1 MNNASLMGTHFI
13 AEKLECVTDGLQT
26 LIRYSY
32 RFDVDLF
39 TFACIMYAD
48 QTSMR
53 QLQDQLHC

>member
-1 MNNASLMGTHFI
+1 MGTHFI

-32 RFDVDLF
+32 RIDVYLF
-39 TFACIMYAD
+39 SLAYIMCAD